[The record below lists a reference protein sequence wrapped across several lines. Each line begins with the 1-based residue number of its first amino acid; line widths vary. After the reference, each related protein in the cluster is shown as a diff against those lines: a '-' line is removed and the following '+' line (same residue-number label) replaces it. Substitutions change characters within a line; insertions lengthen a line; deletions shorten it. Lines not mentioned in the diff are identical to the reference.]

1 MKVLYLVRG
10 VSGSG
15 KSTLAKKLSWSGEHY
30 LPAGLYFEAD
40 MFFEGVGILAGGY
53 RFDAKFLP
61 YAHQWCLASV
71 AKEMLFERDVIVSN
85 TFTQY
90 WELEKYLKLA
100 KANGYKVHMIHCT
113 GEYQNVHGVPASKV
127 QEMKDRFNSNEAVYL
142 QAVDDGYG
150 EILKYE

>member
-1 MKVLYLVRG
+1 LVRG

-15 KSTLAKKLSWSGEHY
+15 KSTLAKKLWRDSCVGGEFGGVY
-30 LPAGLYFEAD
+30 EAD
-40 MFFEGVGILAGGY
+40 QFFLDGTQTEY

-61 YAHQWCLASV
+61 YAHQWCLAQV
-71 AKEMLFERDVIVSN
+71 ARAVMFEDDVIVSN

-90 WELEKYLKLA
+90 WEIEKYLKLA

-127 QEMKDRFNSNEAVYL
+127 QEMKDRFHSNEAVYL

>member
-1 MKVLYLVRG
+1 MKVLYLIRG

-15 KSTLAKKLSWSGEHY
+15 KSTLARKLANEGEC
-30 LPAGLYFEAD
+30 LYWEAD
-40 MFFEGVGILAGGY
+40 EFFEGVDAQDY

-61 YAHQWCLASV
+61 YAHQWCLAQV
-71 AKEMLFERDVIVSN
+71 ARAVMFEDDVIVSN

-127 QEMKDRFNSNEAVYL
+127 QEMKDRFHSNESVYL